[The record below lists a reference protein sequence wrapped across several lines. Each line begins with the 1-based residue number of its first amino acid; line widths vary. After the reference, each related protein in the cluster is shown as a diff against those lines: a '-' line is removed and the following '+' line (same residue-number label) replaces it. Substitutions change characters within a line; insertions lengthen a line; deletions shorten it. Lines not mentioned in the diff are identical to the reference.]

1 MKYYNFLS
9 FFLLGIIIAFF
20 NACNDDNEEAGNL
33 ACFQKSGYV
42 AADFTYQD
50 EKFEQKITILNR
62 GMGTF
67 STQIAPYTQEEMVAY
82 NLKNGTDYHVM
93 PEGTYKLSETSLAFA
108 DSEKTKDI
116 LVTMYP
122 KKLFEAIRKDT
133 ETKQYALP
141 LRVGNTSNASTIYVV
156 NMEYPVLKLSDK
168 EKTLRL
174 MNEEKET
181 SVTAYTHDGPKDIPN
196 KGEVNLDLSV
206 LNNAEEWIK
215 QYNAENN
222 TEYQLLPSD
231 AIELGKMTGAEGEE
245 QCTAPIKVKRTLSSG
260 VPLEYGNFIL
270 PIQVTGVD
278 EYVALQ
284 HDTCLVKVVNSN
296 DYSDVD
302 REYDDGENIIFH
314 VKLAIDK
321 EGLEM
326 MNNDMEFFKT
336 NLAEQW
342 DEINKRFNALDKKN
356 ILNRNYIFVPD
367 IEDIIVF
374 EHDVSSNWDVA
385 YNYADR
391 INTQKFQLAVTYD
404 FCKQDGDGGGGFGG
418 KCPEGMQHIMVGCY
432 TDNQEGIRKLAGTE
446 GLSDES
452 IVHELGHFRGLI
464 DTYWCELSASDNLIT
479 HKGFWPERGNMMGA
493 CYAPTDQVE
502 WSEYEMYV
510 INATATGAKNV
521 DIHKTVAEYF
531 PDDVEI
537 TVTENGQPTEGFTLK
552 LYPKDYN
559 GSKIEKISQSYIQN
573 GSKIT
578 LNAKYPLFWPSQNW
592 YENYKWTYNRLLLA
606 EAISKKTGKKGHLFI
621 PVYEV
626 HKQGLKDKHINQITG
641 RSVYKATIDI
651 K

>member
-1 MKYYNFLS
+1 MKYYNFL
-9 FFLLGIIIAFF
+9 FFSLLSTIVIFAGG
-20 NACNDDNEEAGNL
+20 CNDDNEEAGNFV
-33 ACFQKSGYV
+33 CFQESGYV
-42 AADFTYQD
+42 AATFSYQD
-50 EKFEQKITILNR
+50 DDFEHKMTVLNR

-67 STQIAPYTQEEMVAY
+67 STQIAPYTVEEMVAY
-82 NLKNGTDYHVM
+82 NQKNGTEYHVM
-93 PEGTYKLSETSLAFA
+93 PEGTYKLSETNLTFVN
-108 DSEKTKDI
+108 SEKSKEI
-116 LVTMYP
+116 LVTMFP

-133 ETKQYALP
+133 EVKEYALP
-141 LRVGNTSNASTIYVV
+141 LHVGNLNSNTSVVYVV
-156 NMEYPVLKLSDK
+156 NMNYPVLKLSDK
-168 EKTLRL
+168 EIIVRL
-174 MNEEKET
+174 TNDEKEK
-181 SVTAYTHDGPKDIPN
+181 SITAYTYDGLQNIPN
-196 KGEVNLDLSV
+196 IGEVNLNLAV
-206 LNNAEEWIK
+206 LNNAEEWLK

-231 AIELGKMTGAEGEE
+231 AIELGKMTGAESEE
-245 QCTAPIKVKRTLSSG
+245 QCAAPIKVKRMLSSG
-260 VPLEYGNFIL
+260 MPLEYGTFIL
-270 PIQVTGVD
+270 PIQVVGID

-284 HDTCLVKVVNSN
+284 YDTCLVKVINSN
-296 DYSDVD
+296 DYSDVK

-326 MNNDMEFFKT
+326 MDNNLDFFK
-336 NLAEQW
+336 NQLALQW
-342 DEINKRFNALDKKN
+342 EEINKRFNGLDKKN
-356 ILNRNYIFVPD
+356 ILKRNYIFVPD

-374 EHDVSSNWDVA
+374 ERSVSSNWDVA

-391 INTQKFQLAVTYD
+391 IDSEKFQLAVTYD
-404 FCKQDGDGGGGFGG
+404 FCKQDGEGGGGFGG
-418 KCPEGMQHIMVGCY
+418 KCPEGVQHIMVTCY

-479 HKGFWPERGNMMGA
+479 HKGFQPERGNMMGA
-493 CYAPTDQVE
+493 CYAPIDQVE

-510 INATATGAKNV
+510 INATGCKNV

-537 TVTENGQPTEGFTLK
+537 TVTENGQPVEGFTLK
-552 LYPKDYN
+552 FYPKDYN
-559 GSKIEKISQSYIQN
+559 GSKIEKMSQSYTQN

-626 HKQGLKDKHINQITG
+626 HKQGLKDKHINQTTG
-641 RSVYKATIDI
+641 RSIFRTTIDI

>member
-9 FFLLGIIIAFF
+9 FFLLGVIIAFF

-42 AADFTYQD
+42 AVDFTYQD
-50 EKFEQKITILNR
+50 EKFEQKITVLNR

-67 STQIAPYTQEEMVAY
+67 STQIAPYTQEEIAAY
-82 NLKNGTDYHVM
+82 NQKNGTDYHVM
-93 PEGTYKLSETSLAFA
+93 PEGTYKLSETSLVFA
-108 DSEKTKDI
+108 DNEKAKDI
-116 LVTMYP
+116 LITMYP
-122 KKLFEAIRKDT
+122 KKLFEVIRKDK
-133 ETKQYALP
+133 ESKEYALP
-141 LRVGNTSNASTIYVV
+141 LRIGNTSNAGTIYVV

-174 MNEEKET
+174 TSGEKET
-181 SVTAYTHDGPKDIPN
+181 SVTAHTHDGLKNIPN
-196 KGEVNLDLSV
+196 KGEVNLDLAV

-231 AIELGKMTGAEGEE
+231 VIELGKMTGAEGEE

-260 VPLEYGNFIL
+260 VSLEYGNFIL

-284 HDTCLVKVVNSN
+284 HDTCLVKIVNSN
-296 DYSDVD
+296 DYSDVE

-336 NLAEQW
+336 HLAEQW

-374 EHDVSSNWDVA
+374 ERDKSSNWDVA
-385 YNYADR
+385 FNYADR
-391 INTQKFQLAVTYD
+391 IDTKKVQLAVTYD
-404 FCKQDGDGGGGFGG
+404 FCKQDGEGGGGFGG
-418 KCPEGMQHIMVGCY
+418 KCPEGVQHIMVTCY
-432 TDNQEGIRKLAGTE
+432 TDSQEGIRKLAGTE

-452 IVHELGHFRGLI
+452 IVHELGHYRGLV
-464 DTYWCELSASDNLIT
+464 DTYWSEISAANNLIT
-479 HKGFWPERGNMMGA
+479 HKGFWPEHGNMMGD
-493 CYAPTDQVE
+493 CYKPTDQAE

-510 INATATGAKNV
+510 INATATGGKNV
-521 DIHKTVAEYF
+521 DIYRTVREYF
-531 PDDVEI
+531 PDDAEF
-537 TVTENGQPTEGFTLK
+537 TVTENGQPSEGFILNI
-552 LYPKDYN
+552 YSKDYSD
-559 GSKIEKISQSYIQN
+559 SKIEKLNETYTQDGSTLKISA
-573 GSKIT
+573 T
-578 LNAKYPLFWPSQNW
+578 VPLFWPNQSWFN
-592 YENYKWTYNRLLLA
+592 NYPHTFDRLLLV
-606 EAISKKTGKKGHLFI
+606 EAISKKTGKKGYRFV

-626 HKQGLKDKHINQITG
+626 HKQGLLDKHVNKITG

-651 K
+651 